1 MPSPE
6 ILIASAPHADTFGYS
21 MPPPGLLR
29 LGGALRAAGRRVEL
43 CDLAHELAAGR
54 LPGDERL
61 AAAAAQQLVARRPA
75 VLGLSVMGATLPIA
89 LAIADEVRRQAPAVR
104 LLLGGP
110 GTTGID
116 VPLLERFAALDGI
129 VRGEGE
135 QTLPELLAA
144 WLAGREP
151 LGLPGTTLRD
161 GAGRAVRG
169 PDRRPIEDL
178 STLAP
183 YAFDLLPS
191 IAEYKAITGAAD
203 GLVPIDSGRGC
214 VYDCSFCT
222 IGRFWGRRSRPLPV
236 ERLVDEIAAV
246 AAMAGGRSAYL
257 CHDLF
262 GADRR
267 HALELCRRLQE
278 RGVRVPFEIRA
289 RLDHLDDELLDAL
302 AAAGCYRVLFGIE
315 SADGA
320 VRNLNNKRMA
330 ADFPALERLR
340 AVLARGIVPI
350 LSLILGLPGED
361 DAALEQTLE
370 LALRASLLGGVHLS
384 FHLVNPQPGC
394 GLGES
399 HGPGSRPVEGIPPD
413 MALGAG
419 LTAPERRLIAE
430 HPDLFSTFALL
441 TGLPGGVER
450 LRELH
455 RISTELAPLLERYP
469 KTVALLLRQD
479 SQPLLAWFRGF
490 SSEGRSLAAR
500 VAGCGQP
507 LIAAVFDWEQA
518 RLREAARASAP
529 ATPRGPRARGELL
542 RLPVDPGALQA
553 LLDSPWSAGLA
564 ALPPAPR
571 WLLVQAGPKG
581 VRSLALGDGLARLLQ
596 ALDGR
601 TLPELEAELPGLT
614 AALPDLLRR
623 GLIEAPPPHP
633 APIAGTHLPLP

>member
-1 MPSPE
+1 MPNPE

-29 LGGALRAAGRRVEL
+29 LGGALRASGHRVEL

-54 LPGDERL
+54 LPADDRL
-61 AAAAAQQLVARRPA
+61 AAAAAERLTARGPA

-89 LAIADEVRRQAPAVR
+89 LAIASEVRRRAPAIR

-135 QTLPELLAA
+135 GTLAELLAA
-144 WLAGREP
+144 WLSGRQP

-161 GAGRAVRG
+161 GRGCPVRG

-178 STLAP
+178 STLPP

-246 AAMAGGRSAYL
+246 AGMPGGRSAYL

-289 RLDHLDDELLDAL
+289 RLDHLDDELLEAL

-320 VRNLNNKRMA
+320 VRNLNHKRMA

-361 DAALEQTLE
+361 DAALEGTLE

-399 HGPGSRPVEGIPPD
+399 HGADARPVEGIPPD

-419 LTAPERRLIAE
+419 LTGPERELIAA

-469 KTVALLLRQD
+469 KTVALLVRRHGG
-479 SQPLLAWFRGF
+479 PLLPWFRGF
-490 SSEGRSLAAR
+490 AAAGRSLAAE
-500 VAGCGQP
+500 VAGAGEG
-507 LIAAVFDWEQA
+507 LIGAVFEWEQA

-529 ATPRGPRARGELL
+529 SAVRCLRPRGQLL
-542 RLPVDPGALQA
+542 RLPVDPSALQRA
-553 LLDSPWSAGLA
+553 LDAPTAEPFQT
-564 ALPPAPR
+564 PPAEPR

-581 VRSLALGDGLARLLQ
+581 VRSLALGEGLAQLLARL
-596 ALDGR
+596 DGR
-601 TLPELEAELPGLT
+601 SLDELETELPGLS

-623 GLIEAPPPHP
+623 GLVEAPLP
-633 APIAGTHLPLP
+633 AAAERP